1 MFFQLPHNSILVSKQ
16 LIVVDGKNSGAR
28 FNKPLQTCQNRPI
41 AIILPK
47 MKINM
52 SGRISVVN
60 FFSQGFQHGY
70 KKLIELKTCTS
81 SKNSFGFS

>member
-1 MFFQLPHNSILVSKQ
+1 MFFQLLHNRILVSKQ
-16 LIVVDGKNSGAR
+16 LIVVDGKNSSAR
-28 FNKPLQTCQNRPI
+28 FNKPLQTCKNRPI

-60 FFSQGFQHGY
+60 FFPRVSNMA
-70 KKLIELKTCTS
+70 I
-81 SKNSFGFS
+81 KN